1 MGYIEKNLIDD
12 EAVIYEAETA
22 WTALILPIIAMIF
35 LIWASSKIDTLLV
48 VVTIFS
54 FIYLII
60 RAKIRIMTTEFALT
74 NRRIIAKK
82 GFINR
87 NTMEI
92 HLKQLESI
100 SVSQPLDGRI
110 FRFGTVT
117 VVGTG
122 GTREEFK
129 SISNPFELQKQVN
142 NQTSTSSK

>member
-35 LIWASSKIDTLLV
+35 LIWASSKVHTLLV
-48 VVTIFS
+48 VFTIFS

-74 NRRIIAKK
+74 NRRIITKK

-142 NQTSTSSK
+142 NQTSKSSK